1 MSYSEGSMSTE
12 QLKKLFGDSLQVRDD
27 GHVTF
32 SNDGDADKFMNN
44 SKLRDVFTGAMGRS
58 ESDWDDGHK
67 STNDLGAVVRY
78 LSDGGDKPEE
88 APEKDV
94 ELSPRLA
101 TARARALQYEE
112 DRVSGQAMKD
122 LYDSENNPAEGF
134 MERYKSKLGDQLK
147 NGMYRDASNNSST
160 VASGANDV
168 SIDVSKFARLG
179 IDERKDY

>member
-32 SNDGDADKFMNN
+32 SNDGDTDKFMNN
-44 SKLRDVFTGAMGRS
+44 SKLREVFTGAMGRDA
-58 ESDWDDGHK
+58 SDWDDGV
-67 STNDLGAVVRY
+67 SSENDLGTVVRY

-88 APEKDV
+88 APDKDV

-134 MERYKSKLGDQLK
+134 MERYKAKLGDQLK
-147 NGMYRDASNNSST
+147 SGNYKDATTNSSV

-168 SIDVSKFARLG
+168 SIDVSQFARTN
-179 IDERKDY
+179 IDKRKDY